1 MTKFNKDKTQQFKD
15 KVEAK
20 HEARE
25 IKLAQVAEVLKYTTD
40 EIKENLEEKQANAA
54 KNLKDYKE

>member
-1 MTKFNKDKTQQFKD
+1 MTKFNKDKTQLFKD

-40 EIKENLEEKQANAA
+40 EIKENLEEK
-54 KNLKDYKE
+54 